1 MKLDIEGS
9 EYDLLEKLIQ
19 NNILVK
25 IKKLYVEFHNQ
36 YVSEKILEQ
45 YNLDLR
51 KQDILNYLSNNKIEY
66 EIWY

>member
-1 MKLDIEGS
+1 MKHLLNNLSS
-9 EYDLLEKLIQ
+9 EER
-19 NNILVK
+19 N
-25 IKKLYVEFHNQ
+25 
-36 YVSEKILEQ
+36 KILEQ